1 MSAANAGDLGSIPGL
16 RRSPGERNGYPLQYS
31 GLENSMDYSM
41 GFSREEYWSGLPYPL
56 QWIFSTQGSN
66 PGLLHCRQILNHLSH
81 PRSPGGGAIS
91 LQNMLNVTCL
101 ALFQEPIV
109 PEEPSPK
116 DSLTWEPMSRA
127 LWVQITC
134 EAITNPVPPH
144 PV

>member
-1 MSAANAGDLGSIPGL
+1 MAVLVLVTQSCLILCGPTDC
-16 RRSPGERNGYPLQYS
+16 SPGSL
-31 GLENSMDYSM
+31 SM

-66 PGLLHCRQILNHLSH
+66 PGLLHRRQILNRLSH

-127 LWVQITC
+127 PLGPDHLQSHNKPSASSSSLISSC
-134 EAITNPVPPH
+134 GQRSR
-144 PV
+144 